1 MSKSAESHY
10 PSQNLPHSSG
20 SESSGVQPTP
30 ETVVVKEAA
39 KHTFADMNDR
49 LMSAL
54 EAMVEMKKASS
65 SETSSR
71 LDQIQDFM
79 TAIEE
84 LKTKDFSAQLDSERL
99 VHKRDKLMKIP
110 LKCADDGRK
119 PPMAIVLETA
129 ATRYTSGKSI
139 YSAKQLKNI
148 RAGTVKIERAKS
160 V

>member
-1 MSKSAESHY
+1 
-10 PSQNLPHSSG
+10 
-20 SESSGVQPTP
+20 
-30 ETVVVKEAA
+30 
-39 KHTFADMNDR
+39 MNDR

-65 SETSSR
+65 SEKSSR
-71 LDQIQDFM
+71 LEQIQDFM

-99 VHKRDKLMKIP
+99 VHKRDKLMKTP
-110 LKCADDGRK
+110 LKCADEGRK
-119 PPMAIVLETA
+119 PPMAVVLETA
-129 ATRYTSGKSI
+129 ATRYRSGKSI

-148 RAGTVKIERAKS
+148 RAGTIKIETAKS